1 MPDRTPAP
9 ALLPWPHPE
18 IIAHRGAGL
27 LAPEN
32 TLAALRLAAS
42 LGQRMVEFDVKLTA
56 DGEAVLLHDDTL
68 DRTTDGRGPV
78 AARTLAS
85 LDTLDAGAWHGPT
98 FAGERIPTLDAA
110 IDLLRALHLDANV
123 ELKPCPGRARETGA
137 RVTAILRD
145 RWPLG
150 ATPPL
155 VSSFSAEALQASRE
169 VAPSLPRALLVDAVT
184 DAALDRAVSLGCV
197 ALDVNHRALDEA
209 ALARVRSC
217 GLRVLVWTVND
228 PARAAAL
235 RSMGVDG
242 VITDAVEVLRPG
254 ALVGDCVAVRA

>member
-1 MPDRTPAP
+1 VTSDDAP
-9 ALLPWPHPE
+9 CLAWPYPE
-18 IIAHRGAGL
+18 VIAHRGAGL

-78 AARTLAS
+78 ASRTLAS
-85 LDTLDAGAWHGPT
+85 LRTLDAGAWRGAS
-98 FAGERIPTLDAA
+98 FAGERIPTLDAV
-110 IDLLRALHLDANV
+110 IDLLRVLGLDANV

-137 RVTAILRD
+137 RVTALLRD
-145 RWPLG
+145 RWPEG
-150 ATPPL
+150 AAPPL
-155 VSSFSAEALQASRE
+155 VSSFSPEALEASRE
-169 VAPSLPRALLVDAVT
+169 VASSLPRALLVDAVT
-184 DAALDRAVSLGCV
+184 DAALDRAVALGCA

-209 ALARVRSC
+209 AVARVKSR

-228 PARAAAL
+228 TARAAAL

-242 VITDAVEVLRPG
+242 VITDAVDVLRPVEREG
-254 ALVGDCVAVRA
+254 ERAAVRA